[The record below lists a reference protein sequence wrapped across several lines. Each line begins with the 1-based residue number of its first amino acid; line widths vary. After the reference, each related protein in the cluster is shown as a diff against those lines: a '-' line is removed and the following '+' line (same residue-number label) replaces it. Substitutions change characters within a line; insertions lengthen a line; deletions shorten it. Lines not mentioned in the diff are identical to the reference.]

1 MSSVYINQS
10 LHLKPPLQCL
20 TALESTGTNH
30 GFSLPKYWKKLICT
44 WNKIACIIHN
54 FSLFWVGKNST
65 VSFSIIKKY
74 QYWVSKTWK
83 KSTSSNRLNEIHT
96 FNWSQVLPYKCR
108 HPPYSSI
115 YCLWKKSIKF
125 TAQNIT
131 KWRHRYF
138 LSFRLFVP
146 ITTHTQFNSLFLLN
160 VNIYIIFY
168 RFTNYATSK
177 QQILHRETTT
187 ASKLGIR
194 IHILKIQ

>member
-44 WNKIACIIHN
+44 WNKIACVIHN
-54 FSLFWVGKNST
+54 FSLFWVGKNSI

-83 KSTSSNRLNEIHT
+83 KSTSSNRLNEIHI

-115 YCLWKKSIKF
+115 YCLWKKKKVSSSLPKTSQSEDTGIF
-125 TAQNIT
+125 
-131 KWRHRYF
+131 
-138 LSFRLFVP
+138 SVFVCLYQLQL
-146 ITTHTQFNSLFLLN
+146 IHSL
-160 VNIYIIFY
+160 IACFY
-168 RFTNYATSK
+168 
-177 QQILHRETTT
+177 
-187 ASKLGIR
+187 
-194 IHILKIQ
+194 